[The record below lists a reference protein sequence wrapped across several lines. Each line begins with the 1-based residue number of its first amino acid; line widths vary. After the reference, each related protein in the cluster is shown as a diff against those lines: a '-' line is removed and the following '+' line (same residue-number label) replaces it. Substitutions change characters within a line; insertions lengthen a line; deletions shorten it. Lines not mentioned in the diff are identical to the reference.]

1 MLEGFWELLW
11 FTVGI
16 LFFFVYLMA
25 LFTIFTDL
33 FRSPISGWSKTGW
46 FLFIFILPLL
56 GMLIYLIV
64 HGRTMGER
72 QLADA
77 QAQKQAMDSYIRDA
91 AGSTPADQIARAKD
105 LLDSGAISQ
114 EEFDQ
119 IKAKALA

>member
-64 HGRTMGER
+64 HGRNMGER
-72 QLADA
+72 QVADA